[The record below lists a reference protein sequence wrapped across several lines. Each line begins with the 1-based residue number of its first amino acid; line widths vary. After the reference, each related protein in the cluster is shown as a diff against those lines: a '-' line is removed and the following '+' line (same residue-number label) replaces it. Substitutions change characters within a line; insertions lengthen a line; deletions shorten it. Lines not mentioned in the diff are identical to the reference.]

1 MGNPAGVPRD
11 FEALEKR
18 RFQAIQMFQRG
29 LRQAEIARQLRVV
42 PQTVA
47 RWMHDYRTHGKSA
60 LRKAGRAGRKP
71 RLSEKQRQQ
80 LEKLLVA
87 GPERL
92 GYETPLWTCPRVA
105 HLIEQEFD
113 VGYHEGHVWKILVG
127 LGWSPQRPEGRARER
142 NEEQILNWKKNVW
155 PELKK
160 SAPGE
165 AHHRLHRRKRT
176 ESATASLPYLGA
188 SRTDPHPAIQLQL
201 EESVG
206 RCRSHPVELLLSHLC
221 RCHQERTG
229 RGFSCGLGA
238 SPWSTVADRVGSFA
252 GTPQPASP
260 GGHCWFEGLDFHCLS
275 STLPAGT
282 EPPRVYLGLLGATRV
297 AECLP
302 QGLLAT
308 ERNRATNSTSH
319 APPSATDHRLLEAIF
334 FMARIALY
342 YARVSMQVNFC
353 LRTSRALV
361 SSFFQ
366 FHLGQKLVNGCT
378 PHTQDLSSSRFVT
391 PDSLQ
396 YEHHVTSLHFVKRE
410 KLLVH
415 QSFRGEGTL
424 KSFGQIVDVNEVSIR
439 HHASI
444 SDYVFKFADVSRPRM
459 G

>member
-92 GYETPLWTCPRVA
+92 GYETPLWTCSRVA

-160 SAPGE
+160 K
-165 AHHRLHRRKRT
+165 RK
-176 ESATASLPYLGA
+176 LLL
-188 SRTDPHPAIQLQL
+188 DQI
-201 EESVG
+201 
-206 RCRSHPVELLLSHLC
+206 SHPG
-221 RCHQERTG
+221 TG
-229 RGFSCGLGA
+229 PQRGLI
-238 SPWSTVADRVGSFA
+238 
-252 GTPQPASP
+252 
-260 GGHCWFEGLDFHCLS
+260 
-275 STLPAGT
+275 
-282 EPPRVYLGLLGATRV
+282 
-297 AECLP
+297 AE
-302 QGLLAT
+302 
-308 ERNRATNSTSH
+308 
-319 APPSATDHRLLEAIF
+319 
-334 FMARIALY
+334 
-342 YARVSMQVNFC
+342 
-353 LRTSRALV
+353 
-361 SSFFQ
+361 
-366 FHLGQKLVNGCT
+366 
-378 PHTQDLSSSRFVT
+378 
-391 PDSLQ
+391 
-396 YEHHVTSLHFVKRE
+396 
-410 KLLVH
+410 
-415 QSFRGEGTL
+415 
-424 KSFGQIVDVNEVSIR
+424 
-439 HHASI
+439 
-444 SDYVFKFADVSRPRM
+444 
-459 G
+459 